1 MMVNTQ
7 RVTINII
14 QLFKISIII
23 TTNYVSESKKLYTI
37 LVILISA

>member
-1 MMVNTQ
+1 MVNTQ

-23 TTNYVSESKKLYTI
+23 TTNYVSESKKLYKILTI
-37 LVILISA
+37 PISI